1 MINYIYNNE
10 AIGVVAIYL
19 VVKNLKEIDYSKAML
34 ILPLMLNDKLIK
46 FIGRA
51 NTKVRGI
58 EELII
63 KKGQVLTDFN
73 EFYLEMLPISINS
86 LIILNE
92 MKVIEIENGIIR
104 FKDKE
109 LKVDLEVSKRIKNM
123 LKSVE
128 SICEILKLK
137 NENLYLQLRVVL

>member
-109 LKVDLEVSKRIKNM
+109 LKVDLEVSKRIKKM

>member
-1 MINYIYNNE
+1 MINYIYKNE
-10 AIGVVAIYL
+10 AIGVVAIYS
-19 VVKNLKEIDYSKAML
+19 VIKELEEIEYSKAML

-46 FIGRA
+46 FLGRA

-63 KKGQVLTDFN
+63 KKGQVLTNFN

-92 MKVIEIENGIIR
+92 MQVIEIENGIIR
-104 FKDKE
+104 IIKKE
-109 LKVDLEVSKRIKNM
+109 IKFDLDVSKRTNSM
-123 LKSVE
+123 LKSVKG
-128 SICEILKLK
+128 ICEILKIQS
-137 NENLYLQLRVVL
+137 ESLYLQLRVIL

>member
-1 MINYIYNNE
+1 MMNYIYNNE
-10 AIGVVAIYL
+10 AIGVVAIYS
-19 VVKNLKEIDYSKAML
+19 VIKELEEIEYSKAML

-63 KKGQVLTDFN
+63 KKGQVLTSFN

-92 MKVIEIENGIIR
+92 MKVIEIENGTIRII
-104 FKDKE
+104 KKE
-109 LKVDLEVSKRIKNM
+109 LKVDLDVSKRTKSM

-128 SICEILKLK
+128 GICEILKMQS
-137 NENLYLQLRVVL
+137 ENLYLQLRVIL

>member
-10 AIGVVAIYL
+10 AIGVVAIYS
-19 VVKNLKEIDYSKAML
+19 VIKELEEIEYSKAML

-63 KKGQVLTDFN
+63 KKGQALTSFN

-92 MKVIEIENGIIR
+92 MKVIEIENGTIR
-104 FKDKE
+104 SIKKE
-109 LKVDLEVSKRIKNM
+109 LKVDLDVSKRTKSM

-128 SICEILKLK
+128 GICEILKMQS
-137 NENLYLQLRVVL
+137 ENLYLQLRVIL

>member
-109 LKVDLEVSKRIKNM
+109 LKVDLEVSKRIMNM

>member
-10 AIGVVAIYL
+10 AIGVVAIYSVIREL
-19 VVKNLKEIDYSKAML
+19 DEIEYSKAML

-63 KKGQVLTDFN
+63 KKGQVLTGFN

-104 FKDKE
+104 SMNKE
-109 LKVDLEVSKRIKNM
+109 LKVDLEVSKRTNSM

-128 SICEILKLK
+128 GICEILKLQ

>member
-1 MINYIYNNE
+1 
-10 AIGVVAIYL
+10 
-19 VVKNLKEIDYSKAML
+19 
-34 ILPLMLNDKLIK
+34 MLNDKLIK

>member
-10 AIGVVAIYL
+10 AMGVVAIYS
-19 VVKNLKEIDYSKAML
+19 VIKELEEIEYCKAML

-46 FIGRA
+46 FLGRA

-63 KKGQVLTDFN
+63 KKGQTLTNFN

-86 LIILNE
+86 
-92 MKVIEIENGIIR
+92 
-104 FKDKE
+104 
-109 LKVDLEVSKRIKNM
+109 
-123 LKSVE
+123 
-128 SICEILKLK
+128 
-137 NENLYLQLRVVL
+137 

>member
-109 LKVDLEVSKRIKNM
+109 LKVDLEVIKRIKNM
-123 LKSVE
+123 LTSVE

>member
-10 AIGVVAIYL
+10 AIGVVAIYS

-104 FKDKE
+104 FKDNE
-109 LKVDLEVSKRIKNM
+109 LKVDLQVSKRIRNM